1 MGTALIPADQV
12 VSLAKLWHYSARHKE
27 MMKRRKKFFRL
38 YDSSIALAGTYLED
52 MEEAQT
58 ILRLRRDIRM
68 ATRGTPTTIEQDSC
82 QIAGYI
88 SMQTESLYNA
98 QSYMVKDAWRKIA
111 PLVHPDRR
119 GGNTELFQS
128 ALAAYRLKDL
138 TFLQDLYVQLHKDN
152 IFWRC
157 SADADYYLQTELD
170 RPGVSTQRLRT
181 KPEYQIVMLH
191 QSGKPELAREF
202 ARMIARKLITML
214 QAELHYLHTG
224 ELPPQE
230 NQNGNQESSPGNGNP
245 EEESRKI
252 HTGNDGNPDEEG
264 SGQESHD

>member
-1 MGTALIPADQV
+1 MGTALIPADHV
-12 VSLAKLWHYSARHKE
+12 VSLAKLWHYGARYRE
-27 MMKRRKKFFRL
+27 MMKRRQKYFKL
-38 YDSSIALAGTYLED
+38 YDTSITLAGTYLEE

-58 ILRLRRDIRM
+58 ILRLRRDIRL
-68 ATRGTPTTIEQDSC
+68 ATKGTPMTIEQDSC
-82 QIAGYI
+82 QIAGYV

-119 GGNTELFQS
+119 GGDTELFQS

-152 IFWRC
+152 VFWRC
-157 SADADYYLQTELD
+157 SADADYYLETELA
-170 RPGVSTQRLRT
+170 RPKVSLHRLQS

-191 QSGKPELAREF
+191 QSGKPELARDF
-202 ARMIARKLITML
+202 ARMIARKLIVML

-224 ELPPQE
+224 EILNGSEVSDQPDADGVEVPPE
-230 NQNGNQESSPGNGNP
+230 V
-245 EEESRKI
+245 R
-252 HTGNDGNPDEEG
+252 
-264 SGQESHD
+264 